1 MILIEMQL
9 SDFLKI
15 EIQNFSIIPIYKVRI
30 IIIVESFFQ
39 LLTPS

>member
-1 MILIEMQL
+1 MQL

-15 EIQNFSIIPIYKVRI
+15 EIRNFRIIPIYKFRN
-30 IIIVESFFQ
+30 IIIVDSFYS